1 MPPCNPRAT
10 PSASGP
16 PFYHLS
22 SVAKNRNETQF
33 EEYRDWQWIKHLI
46 LKDYAFKWSVILG
59 LSNSEIV
66 VVDTCAGA
74 GSYTDPDTG
83 ETIADGSPVIFGRRA
98 KAYTEQHGPG
108 RSMRVICC
116 EKNRNNYKSL
126 VEAVKPFAPHVKTVS
141 GAFRRHV
148 PSIAE
153 EIGDAPALIL
163 IDPIGVA
170 DIPADTWKPF
180 LERKGKTDLFF
191 VLHFAGVHRVGGWLL
206 PNGEP
211 KPDVAPARRG
221 AETIDRVFNTREWR
235 EIAADDS
242 LSREEKERRWV
253 KLFFENVIGHRHEW
267 KCYCEVKARATSP
280 VKYWLVQA
288 SNDRKPYTLMND
300 EITKV
305 NEELLRREHPTD
317 GLLEG
322 FAEADLA
329 AHRTHIEREIEA
341 TVFEYLTKAGGG
353 TLPYGAI
360 EDKLLR
366 RFFGQAMV
374 GANGPNVH
382 WRVVKRLIKDDKLLR
397 EKNKGAKAD
406 PLERISLPTPPAD
419 GTTAEVIPIRRVA

>member
-1 MPPCNPRAT
+1 
-10 PSASGP
+10 
-16 PFYHLS
+16 
-22 SVAKNRNETQF
+22 VAKNRNEEQF
-33 EEYRDWQWIKHLI
+33 EKYRNWQWIKHLI

-59 LSNSEIV
+59 PSNSEIV

-74 GSYTDPDTG
+74 GSYTDPDTE
-83 ETIADGSPVIFGRRA
+83 ETVGDGSPVIFGRRA
-98 KAYTEQHGPG
+98 KAYTEQNGPG

-116 EKNRNNYKSL
+116 EKNGNNYKSL
-126 VEAVKPFAPHVKTVS
+126 VEAVKPFEPHVKTMR
-141 GAFRRHV
+141 GAFWRHV
-148 PSIAE
+148 PSIAQ
-153 EIGDAPALIL
+153 EIGDSPALIL

-170 DIPADTWKPF
+170 DIPADTWRPF

-211 KPDVAPARRG
+211 KPDL
-221 AETIDRVFNTREWR
+221 TIDRVFNTREWR
-235 EIAADDS
+235 PIAADGS

-253 KLFFENVIGHRHEW
+253 KLFFENVIHHRHEW

-280 VKYWLVQA
+280 VKYWLVHA

-305 NEELLRREHPTD
+305 NEELLRREYPTD

-322 FAEADLA
+322 FVEADLG
-329 AHRTHIEREIEA
+329 AHRDQIEREIEA
-341 TVFEYLTKAGGG
+341 AVFEYLAEVGGG

-360 EDKLLR
+360 EDKLLK
-366 RFFGQAMV
+366 RFFGRATV

-382 WRVVKRLIKDDKLLR
+382 WRVVKRLIKDDRLLR
-397 EKNKGAKAD
+397 EKNKGARAD

-419 GTTAEVIPIRRVA
+419 ASTVEVIPIRRVA